1 MSSNKTIKKFTA
13 ITEAENSFLFI
24 RIRHWGLFWAKS
36 ATGAYSEPNYFQT
49 YLIKSSFNII
59 RLYT

>member
-49 YLIKSSFNII
+49 YL
-59 RLYT
+59 